1 MPKKKCEYH
10 GDDHD
15 KNSVYMFYN
24 TKFDIHLYVNANGF
38 DQAMMKF
45 DMCNFTDREYWK
57 IFLETACQPAGGKN
71 GSKKNKRT
79 T

>member
-10 GDDHD
+10 GEDND
-15 KNSVYMFYN
+15 KNSVYLFYN
-24 TKFDIHLYVNANGF
+24 TKFDIHLYTNADGF

-45 DMCNFTDREYWK
+45 DMCNFKDREDWR

-71 GSKKNKRT
+71 ERKRK
-79 T
+79 

>member
-15 KNSVYMFYN
+15 KNSVYLFYN
-24 TKFDIHLYVNANGF
+24 TKFDIHLYTNADGF
-38 DQAMMKF
+38 DQAMMIF
-45 DMCNFTDREYWK
+45 DRCHFEHRDNWK

-71 GSKKNKRT
+71 GSKKNK
-79 T
+79 

>member
-10 GDDHD
+10 GKD
-15 KNSVYMFYN
+15 KDRNSVYLFYN
-24 TKFDIHLYVNANGF
+24 TKFDIHLYANADGF

-45 DMCNFTDREYWK
+45 DMCNFKDREDWR

-71 GSKKNKRT
+71 ARKAR
-79 T
+79 